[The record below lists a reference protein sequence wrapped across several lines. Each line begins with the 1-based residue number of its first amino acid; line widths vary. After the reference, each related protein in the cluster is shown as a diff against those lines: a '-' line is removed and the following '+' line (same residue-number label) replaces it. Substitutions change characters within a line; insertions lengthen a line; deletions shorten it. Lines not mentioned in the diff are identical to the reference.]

1 MEKSGIKYDIIAD
14 GGSTKVDWLF
24 RSADRKETFRVRTE
38 GVNGIV
44 SPETHIRNIFSDLK
58 QRIEEISGSPLSF
71 EINSLHYY
79 GAGCISEKVNEN
91 IKKIFREVFPEVREM
106 EVASDMVGAARAL
119 FKEDKGIA
127 CILGTGSN
135 SCLYSG
141 KEILGNVPPLGFI
154 LGDEGSGASI
164 GKTFLRDVF
173 KGVAPDKLAST
184 FKEEYKLDVPTLLR
198 KVYKEPSPNAFLASV
213 LPFLKTHV
221 EEQYVRD
228 IISGEFEKFI
238 YFNVSRYPDSHDY
251 PLGFIGSVA
260 VNFKD
265 ILTSV
270 VEKFDY
276 EIRTILSDPLEGM
289 SEYHNDFKLC

>member
-1 MEKSGIKYDIIAD
+1 MEKSGFKYDIIAD
-14 GGSTKVDWLF
+14 AGSTKVDWLF
-24 RSADRKETFRVRTE
+24 RSVNGNNIFRIRTE
-38 GVNGIV
+38 GINGVV
-44 SPETHIRNIFSDLK
+44 SSESYIRNIFSDLK
-58 QRIEEISGSPLSF
+58 QRVEEMSRSPLSF
-71 EINSLHYY
+71 EVDSLHYY
-79 GAGCISEKVNEN
+79 GAGCIDEAVNEK
-91 IKKIFREVFPEVREM
+91 IKKIFREVFPEVQEM
-106 EVASDMVGAARAL
+106 EIASDMVGAARAL

-141 KEILGNVPPLGFI
+141 KEILENVPPLGFI

-184 FKEEYKLDVPTLLR
+184 FKQEYKLDVPTLLR

-228 IISGEFEKFI
+228 LIGGEFERFI
-238 YFNVSRYPDSHDY
+238 HFNVSRYPDSHDY

-270 VEKFDY
+270 VEKLDY
-276 EIRTILSDPLEGM
+276 EIKTILSDPLEGM
-289 SEYHNDFKLC
+289 SEYHNRLKL

>member
-24 RSADRKETFRVRTE
+24 RSADRKEAFRVRTE
-38 GVNGIV
+38 GINGVV
-44 SPETHIRNIFSDLK
+44 SSETHIRNIFRSLK
-58 QRIEEISGSPLSF
+58 QRVEEMSGSPLSF
-71 EINSLHYY
+71 EVDSLYYY
-79 GAGCISEKVNEN
+79 GAGCVSETVNQN
-91 IKKIFREVFPEVREM
+91 IKKIFREVFPEVHEM

-119 FKEDKGIA
+119 FKDGKGIA

-141 KEILGNVPPLGFI
+141 KEILENVPPLGFI

-173 KGVAPDKLAST
+173 KGVAPIKLASI
-184 FKEEYKLDVPTLLR
+184 FKKEYKLDVPTLLKR
-198 KVYKEPSPNAFLASV
+198 VYKEPSPNAFLASV
-213 LPFLKTHV
+213 LPFLKSHID
-221 EEQYVRD
+221 ELYVRD
-228 IISGEFEKFI
+228 LIGGEFERFI
-238 YFNVSRYPDSHDY
+238 HFNVSRYPDSHDY

-270 VEKFDY
+270 VEKSDY
-276 EIRTILSDPLEGM
+276 EIKTILSDPLEGM
-289 SEYHNDFKLC
+289 SEYHNSLKL